1 MSKLPTK
8 KSARFRKLLPV
19 VEAKLE
25 EGYSYEEVAEILNR
39 DYNLDL
45 TLGVFRNYLYKERKN
60 QNKQAADN
68 VLSKET
74 INNPA
79 NQAESQTT
87 NKESETNLQAI
98 SETNAPKIGKSES
111 DGDKDLSEYFSKLK
125 KDIEKERENL
135 SSNQSLFKKVKLW
148 KLQF

>member
-68 VLSKET
+68 VLSNET
-74 INNPA
+74 INNTA
-79 NQAESQTT
+79 NQAKSQIT

-98 SETNAPKIGKSES
+98 SETNAPKSES
-111 DGDKDLSEYFSKLK
+111 DGDKDLSDYFSTLK
-125 KDIEKERENL
+125 KDIEKERERL
-135 SSNQSLFKKVKLW
+135 SSNQLFLNKVKLW

>member
-135 SSNQSLFKKVKLW
+135 SSNQSLFKKVKL
-148 KLQF
+148 